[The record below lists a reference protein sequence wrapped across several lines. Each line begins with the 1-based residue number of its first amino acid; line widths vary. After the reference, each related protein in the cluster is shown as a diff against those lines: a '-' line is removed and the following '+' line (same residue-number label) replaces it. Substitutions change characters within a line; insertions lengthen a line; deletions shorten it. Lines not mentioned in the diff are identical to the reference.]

1 MPPARA
7 FGAALAAWL
16 FLLPGTA
23 SANIS
28 ATTTATA
35 LAAIVRTATL
45 VKADDLA
52 FGNIVP
58 GNTAGTVVINENT
71 CARSK
76 TGGLVLAGGSTHCA
90 QFGGEATIGILM
102 TTSLD
107 NTVTLSGD
115 AGGTMTAALVLR
127 GGEGTTFF
135 PGTGLKTF
143 WVGGTL
149 NVARY
154 QTPGIYT
161 GTFNLSVNYF

>member
-1 MPPARA
+1 MPLARA
-7 FGAALAAWL
+7 FCAVLLASFVLA
-16 FLLPGTA
+16 PGIA
-23 SANIS
+23 HANNT

-35 LAAIVRTATL
+35 KAAIVRPATL
-45 VKADDLA
+45 VKADDLL
-52 FGNIVP
+52 FGSIIP
-58 GNTAGTVVINENT
+58 GNTAGTVIINENT

-76 TGGLVLAGGSTHCA
+76 TGGAILAGGLAHCA
-90 QFGGEATIGILM
+90 QFGGQATIGILM

-107 NTVTLSGD
+107 NTVTLTGD
-115 AGGTMTAALVLR
+115 AGGTMTASLVLR

-154 QTPGIYT
+154 QTPGNYT
-161 GTFNLSVNYF
+161 GTFSMTVNYF